1 MLHPTSGWIFT
12 SLSQTRSIS
21 DAAPNVITIRARMSV
36 EIAGRVSN
44 ELARVGQDNKTE
56 INLGAHTGAL
66 LLHNILGWSGP
77 DFDDLPCTPANI
89 ASLPQASSDP
99 FIEKVVNAI
108 GERNRKRDKPK
119 RAIASYRQY
128 IRECWRT
135 RLDRTPGQRPTKPEP
150 AIGDWELCIALAERY
165 HWTPE
170 QIGRLDPDFLE
181 ELGARFDA
189 ERDLERIRLLRS

>member
-1 MLHPTSGWIFT
+1 MSKRFHVAPDERVDIYEFEPDEI
-12 SLSQTRSIS
+12 IS

-89 ASLPQASSDP
+89 ASLPQPSSDP

-108 GERNRKRDKPK
+108 GERNKKRTSPNGRSPATGSTSANAGAPDSIARPASD
-119 RAIASYRQY
+119 RPSLSLQLATGSSASPLRSAI
-128 IRECWRT
+128 
-135 RLDRTPGQRPTKPEP
+135 
-150 AIGDWELCIALAERY
+150 
-165 HWTPE
+165 
-170 QIGRLDPDFLE
+170 IGRQN
-181 ELGARFDA
+181 
-189 ERDLERIRLLRS
+189 RSDD